1 MFSLY
6 KYSLIV
12 FLNIVHTSME
22 LHGACS
28 NGSDGSPLKCCENYR
43 AVGNSCEEC
52 WPGTHG
58 VDCRDD
64 CPPNFYGRLCL
75 EKCGCE
81 PCDRVIGCSITT
93 ETSSNKSASGED
105 ESSTNSSTWL
115 TLRIPTTK
123 PIDLAEYDTT
133 NRRVLSENR
142 RRSWS
147 LTSRTI
153 DSSPTN
159 DTETSYTELDR
170 SK

>member
-1 MFSLY
+1 
-6 KYSLIV
+6 
-12 FLNIVHTSME
+12 ME
-22 LHGACS
+22 
-28 NGSDGSPLKCCENYR
+28 CCENYR
-43 AVGNSCEEC
+43 AVGNSCKEC

-58 VDCRDD
+58 VDCRDY
-64 CPPNFYGRLCL
+64 CPPNFYGRLCST
-75 EKCGCE
+75 KCGCE
-81 PCDRVIGCSITT
+81 PCDKVTGCLNATDKDQ
-93 ETSSNKSASGED
+93 NKSSPGED
-105 ESSTNSSTWL
+105 KNPTNSSTWL

-133 NRRVLSENR
+133 NRRVSSENH
-142 RRSWS
+142 RRSGS

>member
-1 MFSLY
+1 MFSLF

-12 FLNIVHTSME
+12 FLNIVHTSMG

-28 NGSDGSPLKCCENYR
+28 NGSDGSPLECCENYR

-58 VDCRDD
+58 VDCRND

-93 ETSSNKSASGED
+93 DTSSKKSASGED

-115 TLRIPTTK
+115 TLSVLASCFVICFIFSLRIFC
-123 PIDLAEYDTT
+123 II
-133 NRRVLSENR
+133 R
-142 RRSWS
+142 
-147 LTSRTI
+147 
-153 DSSPTN
+153 
-159 DTETSYTELDR
+159 
-170 SK
+170 